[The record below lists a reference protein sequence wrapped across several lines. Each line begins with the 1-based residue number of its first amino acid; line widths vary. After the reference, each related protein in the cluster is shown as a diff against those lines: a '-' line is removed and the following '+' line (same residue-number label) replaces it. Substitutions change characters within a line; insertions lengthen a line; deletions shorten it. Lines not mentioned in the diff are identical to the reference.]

1 MCVLAAEEMSLSIP
15 LVGPLHDVIK
25 WLQIVGIIM
34 IRLVLRL
41 RLWRCRIGV
50 SAVTWWTLV
59 DWLRPSGVNKR
70 SGMQGRYSTDW
81 QLNAL
86 NCVTVTGMSCQHSD
100 HYNVVEIV
108 LKVYGGWWWG
118 GWSGHSGIW
127 MLMIRF
133 YISVNS
139 SVMAAPVGSRN
150 RRKVR
155 RPFVLSSLNF
165 YIF

>member
-70 SGMQGRYSTDW
+70 SGMQGRYSTD
-81 QLNAL
+81 
-86 NCVTVTGMSCQHSD
+86 
-100 HYNVVEIV
+100 
-108 LKVYGGWWWG
+108 
-118 GWSGHSGIW
+118 
-127 MLMIRF
+127 
-133 YISVNS
+133 
-139 SVMAAPVGSRN
+139 
-150 RRKVR
+150 
-155 RPFVLSSLNF
+155 
-165 YIF
+165 